1 MTTGA
6 LVIGAAE
13 LRMAARRYWI
23 WGFVISMALHGAVLL
38 AVHLSSFRDLRPPLL
53 TLTTPQFISVPGGG
67 VVPSLT
73 PALPRGHAGRTVP
86 RAGTFEPVQ
95 DPPAHTD
102 DPTLPGGGTG
112 LDPGGTGIEGGGGE
126 GGNGGEG
133 LGIVDDPSPEGFIPV
148 EKLPVV
154 IRRTEPVYPEL
165 AVKAGLTGKVWLK
178 MLVDREGKV
187 RKVLV
192 VKSDA
197 DIFSEA
203 ATDAAR
209 QWLFVP
215 AVMNGGPVSVWVTV
229 PFTFTMR

>member
-1 MTTGA
+1 M
-6 LVIGAAE
+6 E
-13 LRMAARRYWI
+13 
-23 WGFVISMALHGAVLL
+23 
-38 AVHLSSFRDLRPPLL
+38 
-53 TLTTPQFISVPGGG
+53 
-67 VVPSLT
+67 
-73 PALPRGHAGRTVP
+73 
-86 RAGTFEPVQ
+86 
-95 DPPAHTD
+95 
-102 DPTLPGGGTG
+102 
-112 LDPGGTGIEGGGGE
+112 PGGTGVEGSGGE
-126 GGNGGEG
+126 GGDGGEG
-133 LGIVDDPSPEGFIPV
+133 IGIVDEPSPEVFIPV

-203 ATDAAR
+203 AIDAAR

-215 AVMNGGPVSVWVTV
+215 AVMNGGPVTVWVTV
-229 PFTFTMR
+229 PFTFKMR

>member
-1 MTTGA
+1 MRTDA
-6 LVIGAAE
+6 LAYGAAE
-13 LRMAARRYWI
+13 LRMAAHRYWI
-23 WGFVISMALHGAVLL
+23 WGFVISMGLHCAMLL
-38 AVHLSSFRDLRPPLL
+38 GVHLSSYRDLHTPLF
-53 TLTTPQFISVPGGG
+53 TLTTPQFISVAGGG

-73 PALPRGHAGRTVP
+73 PTLPRGHAGRTVP
-86 RAGTFEPVQ
+86 RVGTFEPVQ

-102 DPTLPGGGTG
+102 DPTLPGAGAG
-112 LDPGGTGIEGGGGE
+112 LEPGGTGIEGGGGD
-126 GGNGGEG
+126 GGNGDEG
-133 LGIVDDPSPEGFIPV
+133 MGIVDEPSPEAFIPV

-178 MLVDREGKV
+178 MLVDQEGKV

-203 ATDAAR
+203 AIDAAR
-209 QWLFVP
+209 GWLFVP
-215 AVMNGGPVSVWVTV
+215 AVMNGGPVTVWVTV
-229 PFTFTMR
+229 PFTFKMR

>member
-13 LRMAARRYWI
+13 LRMAAHRYWI
-23 WGFVISMALHGAVLL
+23 WGFVISMALHSAVLF
-38 AVHLSSFRDLRPPLL
+38 AIHLSSFRDFHPPLL
-53 TLTTPQFISVPGGG
+53 TLTTPQFVSVGGG
-67 VVPSLT
+67 AVVPTLT
-73 PALPRGHAGRTVP
+73 PTLPRGRAGRISP
-86 RAGTFEPVQ
+86 RIGVFEPVQ

-102 DPTLPGGGTG
+102 DPTLPVAGTG
-112 LDPGGTGIEGGGGE
+112 LEPGGTGFEGSGGE
-126 GGNGGEG
+126 GGEGSEGFGG
-133 LGIVDDPSPEGFIPV
+133 VDEPSPEDFIPV

-203 ATDAAR
+203 AIDAAHG
-209 QWLFVP
+209 WLFVP

-229 PFTFTMR
+229 PFTFKMR